1 MWILLL
7 LIALNLW
14 SLLTL
19 KEPENLKKVKEL
31 YTTFLDNVPEKY
43 PQLRTRTIVTG
54 FQNKN
59 RELGYNVNKGYEIGL
74 CLDGTPN
81 QMFHVLIH
89 ELAHS
94 TVDEYSHSEQFW
106 KNFQEIKDHCVK
118 LGIYQEIPERTKFCG
133 KYIRD

>member
-1 MWILLL
+1 MWVLLL

-43 PQLRTRTIVTG
+43 PELRTRTIVTG

-81 QMFHVLIH
+81 QMFHVLMH

-94 TVDEYSHSEQFW
+94 TVDEYSHSDQFW
-106 KNFQEIKDHCVK
+106 KNFQDIKDHCVK

>member
-7 LIALNLW
+7 LIALNMW

-81 QMFHVLIH
+81 QMFHVLMH

>member
-1 MWILLL
+1 MWVLLL

-31 YTTFLDNVPEKY
+31 YTVFLDNVPEKY
-43 PQLRTRTIVTG
+43 PELRTRTIVTG

-81 QMFHVLIH
+81 QMFHVLMH

-94 TVDEYSHSEQFW
+94 TVDEYSHSDQFW
-106 KNFQEIKDHCVK
+106 KNFQEIKDHCIK

>member
-1 MWILLL
+1 MWVLLL

-31 YTTFLDNVPEKY
+31 YTTFLDNIPEKY

-81 QMFHVLIH
+81 QMFHVLMH

-94 TVDEYSHSEQFW
+94 TVDEYSHSDQFW

>member
-1 MWILLL
+1 MWVLLL

-54 FQNKN
+54 FQNRN

-74 CLDGTPN
+74 CLDGNPN
-81 QMFHVLIH
+81 QMFHVLMH

>member
-7 LIALNLW
+7 LVALNLW

-81 QMFHVLIH
+81 QMFHVLMH